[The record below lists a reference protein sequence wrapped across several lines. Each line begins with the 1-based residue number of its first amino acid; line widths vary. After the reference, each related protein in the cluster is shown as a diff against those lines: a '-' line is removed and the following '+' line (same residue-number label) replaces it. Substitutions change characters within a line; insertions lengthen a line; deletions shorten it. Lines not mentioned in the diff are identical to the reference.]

1 MQPPIGAH
9 WFRLTK
15 WKLAPFAADRRGVSR
30 TEMDPRLNMV
40 LFQGGGVSFGPNGV
54 CWDCP
59 LSFPEAAE
67 LVAVVVACVA
77 IGTWLRGIGKPRLR
91 TIGGCLL
98 VFAAIEIFVIN
109 HAGWNWG
116 IIQSVNPLKHYNR
129 YAVSAFALTLATAA
143 AGLVIYF
150 DRRSQ
155 KKQKQ
160 SSAG

>member
-1 MQPPIGAH
+1 
-9 WFRLTK
+9 
-15 WKLAPFAADRRGVSR
+15 
-30 TEMDPRLNMV
+30 MDSRLNMV
-40 LFQGGGVSFGPNGV
+40 LFQGGGVSFAPNGM

-59 LSFPEAAE
+59 LSFREAAE

-77 IGTWLRGIGKPRLR
+77 IGIWLRGTGKPRLR
-91 TIGGCLL
+91 TIGDCLI

-116 IIQSVNPLKHYNR
+116 IIQSGDRRVYYDR
-129 YAVSAFALTLATAA
+129 YAVSAFALIVAAAA
-143 AGLVIYF
+143 AGFVIYF
-150 DRRSQ
+150 DWRSQ